1 MKEGFRSATKL
12 GVEFHGFI
20 VMRLSGINVGMPL
33 IVSDAID
40 KIIAFIVLS
49 HLKSDYDYGRS
60 S

>member
-1 MKEGFRSATKL
+1 MKEGFRSAAKL

-40 KIIAFIVLS
+40 KITASIV
-49 HLKSDYDYGRS
+49 
-60 S
+60 